1 MTATNDKPEWAQSK
15 REKANALRVAQ
26 GLKPKRRIGPW
37 IVLGVLVIGAGAF
50 MFLQPPAPEPVAAV
64 EETAVVKQ
72 ILRSETAEIAPMTLR
87 QTVKVT
93 GSLVPGHLSS
103 IASQASGRV
112 LSVLVSPGDTVEEGA
127 VLAEIDRATLELQLN
142 QQRATAEATRI
153 QLANSRQQLE
163 RTEELA
169 RQGLTSP
176 SNLEAARS
184 STAALE
190 SNLAALENGVSGAE
204 IALANATVR
213 SPLSG
218 VVSVRSVEPG
228 QTISAGTPLFTV
240 VNLDEMEFQASASVN
255 SSALV
260 KSGQK
265 VDVTVN
271 GVDGQTFEGEVVRVN
286 PVATTGTR
294 TVPMYIAI
302 DNVDGMLRGGM
313 FAVGNVTVVEKTEAI
328 AIPTTAVREDA
339 EGQYVLALN
348 DGTLERKAVELGAQW
363 DRGRTVEVTGVAVGE
378 TVIAGALSELSA
390 GDAYEIVGN

>member
-1 MTATNDKPEWAQSK
+1 MTANTEKPEWAQSK
-15 REKANALRVAQ
+15 REKENALRVSQ
-26 GLKPKRRIGPW
+26 GLKPKRRIMPW
-37 IVLGVLVIGAGAF
+37 IVLGLLVVGGGAF
-50 MFLQPPAPEPVAAV
+50 VLMQPPAPEPVA
-64 EETAVVKQ
+64 VVDEAPVLKQ
-72 ILRSETAEIAPMTLR
+72 ILAAETVEIAPTTLS
-87 QTVKVT
+87 QTIKVT
-93 GSLVPGHLSS
+93 GSLVPGHQSS

-112 LSVLVSPGDTVEEGA
+112 LSVLVSPGDTVAEGD

-213 SPLSG
+213 SPLAG
-218 VVSVRSVEPG
+218 VVSARSVEPG

-240 VNLDEMEFQASASVN
+240 VNLETMEFQASASVN

-260 KSGQK
+260 QAGQK
-265 VDVTVN
+265 VAVTVS
-271 GVDGQTFEGEVVRVN
+271 GVSDHTFEGEVVRVN
-286 PVATTGTR
+286 PVATAGTR
-294 TVPMYIAI
+294 TVPIYIEI
-302 DNVDGMLRGGM
+302 DNVDGLLRGGM
-313 FAVGNVTVVEKTEAI
+313 FAIGNVTVAEKADAI
-328 AIPTTAVREDA
+328 AVPTAAVREDA
-339 EGQYVLALN
+339 DGQYVLVLGAEAI
-348 DGTLERKAVELGAQW
+348 ERKAIEVGAQW
-363 DRGRTVEVTGVAVGE
+363 DRGRTVEVTGLDLGDKI
-378 TVIAGALSELSA
+378 IASALSELSV
-390 GDAYEIVGN
+390 GDAYELVGK

>member
-37 IVLGVLVIGAGAF
+37 IVLGVLVIGAGAY
-50 MFLQPPAPEPVAAV
+50 MFLQPPAAEPVAAV

-72 ILRSETAEIAPMTLR
+72 ILRTETAEIAPTTLR

-93 GSLVPGHLSS
+93 GSLVPRHLSS

-112 LSVLVSPGDTVEEGA
+112 LSVLVSPGDAVEEGD
-127 VLAEIDRATLELQLN
+127 VLAEIDRATLEIQLN

-176 SNLEAARS
+176 SALEQARS
-184 STAALE
+184 AAAALE

-218 VVSVRSVEPG
+218 IVSVRSVEPG
-228 QTISAGTPLFTV
+228 QSISAGTPLLTV

-265 VDVTVN
+265 VEVTVN

-294 TVPMYIAI
+294 AVPMYIAI

-313 FAVGNVTVVEKTEAI
+313 FAVGNVTVSEKAGAI
-328 AIPTTAVREDA
+328 AIPTAAVREDA

-363 DRGRTVEVTGVAVGE
+363 DRGRTIEVTGLDVGD
-378 TVIAGALSELSA
+378 TVVAGALSELSA